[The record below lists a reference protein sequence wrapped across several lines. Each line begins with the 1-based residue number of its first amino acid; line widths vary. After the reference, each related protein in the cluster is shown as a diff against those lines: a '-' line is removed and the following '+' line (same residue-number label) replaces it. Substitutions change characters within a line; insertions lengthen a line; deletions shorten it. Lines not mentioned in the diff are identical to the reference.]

1 MSTSDGQSR
10 DRFVIARGISWAA
23 MLGQDERDATDE
35 EVALIAAAF
44 GPFLAADGEG

>member
-10 DRFVIARGISWAA
+10 DKFVIAPGISWAA
-23 MLGQDERDATDE
+23 MLGQGERDATDE

-44 GPFLAADGEG
+44 GPFLVADGEG